1 MVAKLIF
8 MIKFIAMTLLMS
20 DSQKLPLDKF
30 RPPLP
35 PRIWGGNPY
44 NQRDLTNPFYKRPF
58 DYFDQIYNQKM
69 DVLERGQTERK
80 TLYKKYLN
88 QKRAVDTFNILNKQ
102 NKELDQSSPYYQTMR
117 DLKTNQRREAKLKE
131 EILKIQKY
139 RNERRS
145 RDISRAPDFDF
156 RPENMRSYYDYY
168 WGLLKLRKYYIQV
181 FNWSDI
187 KRYGLTILEMQKIIL
202 CISILRFLF
211 YALRY
216 NARIGFTISISNF
229 IASILY
235 INILRRGLSA
245 CIHIIYQQPIL
256 FRLGF
261 ERFNAI
267 NDTYYQLLNS
277 RKFISSYTLKD
288 VTLFDYYPYWLGKII
303 YNNDMLYNF
312 QTYFDR
318 NILPNILL
326 FWSQTARRY
335 VKFTIFSYFLKFGR
349 DYLPYFVRYH
359 AAICVFV
366 SQALLVPWG
375 LAMQRTLQFLHDTLI
390 PELRVDEI
398 LLLEAVQSAMMIIFV
413 YLIILAVLHAL
424 FSQYYY
430 VPFLSQALA
439 ANIGIKDN
447 DKIIDGGYASWQD
460 EQNLWKASKADFKI
474 WFGFLG
480 KAKNTKKSKIR
491 KLNEKLAKKLD
502 AETNFLFLFAAILF
516 FSIVSRQIIPNTQ
529 NIFSRTMYEQYH
541 RPKSDFH
548 I

>member
-1 MVAKLIF
+1 
-8 MIKFIAMTLLMS
+8 
-20 DSQKLPLDKF
+20 
-30 RPPLP
+30 
-35 PRIWGGNPY
+35 
-44 NQRDLTNPFYKRPF
+44 
-58 DYFDQIYNQKM
+58 
-69 DVLERGQTERK
+69 
-80 TLYKKYLN
+80 
-88 QKRAVDTFNILNKQ
+88 
-102 NKELDQSSPYYQTMR
+102 
-117 DLKTNQRREAKLKE
+117 
-131 EILKIQKY
+131 
-139 RNERRS
+139 
-145 RDISRAPDFDF
+145 
-156 RPENMRSYYDYY
+156 
-168 WGLLKLRKYYIQV
+168 
-181 FNWSDI
+181 
-187 KRYGLTILEMQKIIL
+187 
-202 CISILRFLF
+202 
-211 YALRY
+211 
-216 NARIGFTISISNF
+216 
-229 IASILY
+229 
-235 INILRRGLSA
+235 
-245 CIHIIYQQPIL
+245 
-256 FRLGF
+256 
-261 ERFNAI
+261 
-267 NDTYYQLLNS
+267 
-277 RKFISSYTLKD
+277 
-288 VTLFDYYPYWLGKII
+288 
-303 YNNDMLYNF
+303 MLYNF

-480 KAKNTKKSKIR
+480 KAKNTKK
-491 KLNEKLAKKLD
+491 
-502 AETNFLFLFAAILF
+502 
-516 FSIVSRQIIPNTQ
+516 
-529 NIFSRTMYEQYH
+529 
-541 RPKSDFH
+541 
-548 I
+548 